1 MHRAGFAIAVTGFA
15 LFFAWQS
22 ASFSFLF
29 PSSAE
34 LSVSPLCAGDL
45 SACFLLVLCLVSYRR
60 DRSAFSPA
68 WMLGL
73 GVLAAVAATVAI
85 VLLSRSLL
93 PLWGNYLAAGVVGFA
108 AAGLAYIWATVLG
121 RMSARRALWCASAGA
136 FGGTAIDLLL
146 MNGLELSIPV
156 LVSLCGVGSL
166 ACFAMG
172 TRNRPLDQSP
182 VLIRPKHP
190 REFWKLAVGVGLFAI
205 ALGIVA
211 GTTANDCTE
220 DSMRIINESVTLA
233 GMGATAVI
241 MAVLAAGRSHVDTFS
256 LLRGFAAALLA
267 VILLNI
273 VWLDLA
279 SVWLSLTLFAWQLL
293 KLFAMLVLA
302 GVQRRGIIS
311 LSIAFPAAWA
321 VLKVGHGLGVFAGQ
335 TLIPLGGVG
344 LQPLMNSVVLVA
356 FLVAV
361 AAILLLSSRV
371 VMDAAATWASSSGD
385 SSTARS
391 SVNADGAK
399 DVAGADAATWASSSG
414 DSSTARSSVNADGAK
429 DVAGADL
436 PDGSLAGDAASA
448 NGAGSASSMHP
459 PTSAQLVDGPR
470 PPANSPLPAD
480 SPLQAGAQPPV
491 SPLDQRCQQL
501 SDRYKLSAR
510 EAEVF
515 RYLAQGHTRASIA
528 KRLFVSENTVRE
540 HVKSIYKKL
549 HIHSKQQL
557 IDMVDADREAEASSN
572 APTRSSLL

>member
-1 MHRAGFAIAVTGFA
+1 
-15 LFFAWQS
+15 
-22 ASFSFLF
+22 
-29 PSSAE
+29 
-34 LSVSPLCAGDL
+34 
-45 SACFLLVLCLVSYRR
+45 
-60 DRSAFSPA
+60 
-68 WMLGL
+68 MLGL
-73 GVLAAVAATVAI
+73 GVLAVVAATVAI

-399 DVAGADAATWASSSG
+399 DVAGAD
-414 DSSTARSSVNADGAK
+414 
-429 DVAGADL
+429 L

-480 SPLQAGAQPPV
+480 SPLQASAQPPV

>member
-29 PSSAE
+29 PSSAG

-73 GVLAAVAATVAI
+73 GVLAVVAATVAI

-136 FGGTAIDLLL
+136 FGGTVIDLLL
-146 MNGLELSIPV
+146 MNGLELGIPV

-190 REFWKLAVGVGLFAI
+190 REFWKLAVGVGLFAV

-399 DVAGADAATWASSSG
+399 DVAGAD
-414 DSSTARSSVNADGAK
+414 
-429 DVAGADL
+429 L

-470 PPANSPLPAD
+470 PPVNSPLPAD
-480 SPLQAGAQPPV
+480 SPLQASAQPPV

>member
-1 MHRAGFAIAVTGFA
+1 MHRAGFAVAVTGFA

-29 PSSAE
+29 PSSAG
-34 LSVSPLCAGDL
+34 LAVSPLCVGDL
-45 SACFLLVLCLVSYRR
+45 SACFLLVLCLVSYRK

-73 GVLAAVAATVAI
+73 GVLAVAAATVAI

-93 PLWGNYLAAGVVGFA
+93 PLWGNYLAAGIVGFA
-108 AAGLAYIWATVLG
+108 AAGLAYIWATVLA
-121 RMSARRALWCASAGA
+121 RMGARHALWCTSAGA
-136 FGGTAIDLLL
+136 FGGTVIDLLL
-146 MNGLELSIPV
+146 MNGLELGIPV

-190 REFWKLAVGVGLFAI
+190 REFWKLAVGVGLFAV

-371 VMDAAATWASSSGD
+371 VMDAAATGASSSGD

-391 SVNADGAK
+391 SA
-399 DVAGADAATWASSSG
+399 
-414 DSSTARSSVNADGAK
+414 NADGAK

-459 PTSAQLVDGPR
+459 PTSAQLIDGPR
-470 PPANSPLPAD
+470 PPVNSPLPAD
-480 SPLQAGAQPPV
+480 SPLQASTQPPA

-572 APTRSSLL
+572 APARSSLL

>member
-29 PSSAE
+29 PSSAG
-34 LSVSPLCAGDL
+34 LAVSPLCAGDL

-73 GVLAAVAATVAI
+73 GVLAVVAATVAI

-166 ACFAMG
+166 ACFAMD

-391 SVNADGAK
+391 SVNADGAR
-399 DVAGADAATWASSSG
+399 D
-414 DSSTARSSVNADGAK
+414 R
-429 DVAGADL
+429 AGADL
-436 PDGSLAGDAASA
+436 PDGSLAGDAVSA

-470 PPANSPLPAD
+470 PPVNSPLPAD
-480 SPLQAGAQPPV
+480 SPLQASAQPPV

>member
-29 PSSAE
+29 PSSAG
-34 LSVSPLCAGDL
+34 LAVSPLCAGDL

-73 GVLAAVAATVAI
+73 GVLAVVAATVAI

-166 ACFAMG
+166 ACFAMD

-391 SVNADGAK
+391 SVNADGAR
-399 DVAGADAATWASSSG
+399 D
-414 DSSTARSSVNADGAK
+414 R
-429 DVAGADL
+429 AGADL

-470 PPANSPLPAD
+470 PPVNSPLPAD
-480 SPLQAGAQPPV
+480 SPLQASAQPPV

>member
-1 MHRAGFAIAVTGFA
+1 MHRAGFAVAVTGFA

-29 PSSAE
+29 PSSAG

-73 GVLAAVAATVAI
+73 GVLAVVAATVAI

-108 AAGLAYIWATVLG
+108 AAGLAYIWATVLA
-121 RMSARRALWCASAGA
+121 RMSARHALWCVSAGA
-136 FGGTAIDLLL
+136 FGGTVIDLLL
-146 MNGLELSIPV
+146 MNGLELGIPV

-182 VLIRPKHP
+182 VLIRTKHP
-190 REFWKLAVGVGLFAI
+190 REFWKLAVGVGLFAV

-233 GMGATAVI
+233 GMGATTVI

-399 DVAGADAATWASSSG
+399 DVAGAD
-414 DSSTARSSVNADGAK
+414 
-429 DVAGADL
+429 L

-459 PTSAQLVDGPR
+459 PTSAQLVDGPQ

-480 SPLQAGAQPPV
+480 SPLQASAQPPV

>member
-1 MHRAGFAIAVTGFA
+1 MHRAGFAVAVTGFA

-29 PSSAE
+29 PSSAG
-34 LSVSPLCAGDL
+34 LAVSPLCVGDL
-45 SACFLLVLCLVSYRR
+45 SACFLLVLCLVSYRK

-73 GVLAAVAATVAI
+73 GVLAVVAATVAI

-108 AAGLAYIWATVLG
+108 AAGLAYIWATVLA
-121 RMSARRALWCASAGA
+121 RMNARHALWCVSAGA
-136 FGGTAIDLLL
+136 FGGTVIDLLL
-146 MNGLELSIPV
+146 MNGLELGIPV
-156 LVSLCGVGSL
+156 LVSLCGAGSL

-190 REFWKLAVGVGLFAI
+190 REFWKLAVGVGLFAV

-335 TLIPLGGVG
+335 TLIPLGGAG

-371 VMDAAATWASSSGD
+371 VMDA
-385 SSTARS
+385 
-391 SVNADGAK
+391 
-399 DVAGADAATWASSSG
+399 AATWASSSG

-470 PPANSPLPAD
+470 PPVNSPLPAD
-480 SPLQAGAQPPV
+480 SPLQASAQPPV